1 MAEMSMAEFYKKAL
15 EEAGS
20 GPGVIVP
27 DGPYRVELEVIKKGA
42 SKGNAAAGK
51 AGGKFQVGLK
61 WKVLE
66 GPYAGQ
72 STWTNQT
79 LTMENLQA
87 LGIYLRLVI
96 QLGVDEAFV
105 RSGQVAP
112 DALYDY
118 VVKGTTGVANFGS
131 HTFNDKAIQDL
142 KSFQVESIPTQA
154 LTPGGTP
161 NVAAIPGPVA
171 APVASVAP
179 VAPVIYPVP
188 PVQPVAPVVP
198 VPPVASVVYT
208 PPVQVQPVPVVQ
220 VPPLP
225 APSAP
230 AAPIA
235 PVGGRVSF

>member
-1 MAEMSMAEFYKKAL
+1 MAEVSMAEFYKKAL

-27 DGPYRVELEVIKKGA
+27 DGPYRVELEVIKKGQ

-87 LGIYLRLVI
+87 LGIYLRLLI
-96 QLGVDEAFV
+96 QLGVDESLV
-105 RSGQVAP
+105 RSGQVGP

-118 VVKGTTGVANFGS
+118 VVKGTVGLANFGS
-131 HTFNDKAIQDL
+131 HTFNNKAIQDL

-154 LTPGGTP
+154 LTPSGTP
-161 NVAAIPGPVA
+161 NVAAIPGPA
-171 APVASVAP
+171 APAP
-179 VAPVIYPVP
+179 VVA
-188 PVQPVAPVVP
+188 QPVAPVAYVP
-198 VPPVASVVYT
+198 
-208 PPVQVQPVPVVQ
+208 QVQPSQPVPIVQ

-225 APSAP
+225 GANN
-230 AAPIA
+230 A
-235 PVGGRVSF
+235 PVAVTPAGGRVSF

>member
-118 VVKGTTGVANFGS
+118 VVKGTTGIANFGS
-131 HTFNDKAIQDL
+131 HTFNNKAIQDL

-161 NVAAIPGPVA
+161 NVAAIPGPVVTQVVTTA
-171 APVASVAP
+171 DVAP
-179 VAPVIYPVP
+179 IPVP
-188 PVQPVAPVVP
+188 VMPVPVPVQPVAPAAF
-198 VPPVASVVYT
+198 VPP
-208 PPVQVQPVPVVQ
+208 VQPVPVVQ

-225 APSAP
+225 AAP
-230 AAPIA
+230 AALAAPIA
-235 PVGGRVSF
+235 PAGGRVSF